1 MIPRG
6 KNMHRG
12 QSVIKASVFI
22 HSDEPAETRRVIDDP
37 DAAEIQRESET
48 LLRAQFP
55 VVEHP

>member
-1 MIPRG
+1 
-6 KNMHRG
+6 MHRG